1 MRRLCPAAATSQ
13 QTPHDLQ
20 LPLPSALADANAWL
34 SGALVREGDA
44 AGERIVRNVHC
55 PSITPF
61 LPELYTPE
69 RPQPVVLLI
78 PGGAHEALCWCLHT
92 PENNLVFP
100 TQHVRWIL
108 PRPAW
113 VTQPVGR
120 QQQQQQAAAAA
131 RVSRELPAV
140 LCRDLEGTF
149 VARWL
154 IERGTRKHT
163 HAHTLPRKHRHAHDQ
178 LMSSHP
184 SERGVSWNS
193 MQTYVTGVAAFV
205 LKYRMARAEGS
216 PYELEHCVLD
226 TERAIRTRHYHS
238 TLCSPCCLRSCLL
251 L

>member
-1 MRRLCPAAATSQ
+1 M
-13 QTPHDLQ
+13 
-20 LPLPSALADANAWL
+20 
-34 SGALVREGDA
+34 
-44 AGERIVRNVHC
+44 
-55 PSITPF
+55 
-61 LPELYTPE
+61 
-69 RPQPVVLLI
+69 
-78 PGGAHEALCWCLHT
+78 
-92 PENNLVFP
+92 
-100 TQHVRWIL
+100 
-108 PRPAW
+108 
-113 VTQPVGR
+113 
-120 QQQQQQAAAAA
+120 
-131 RVSRELPAV
+131 

-226 TERAIRTRHYHS
+226 TERAIRT
-238 TLCSPCCLRSCLL
+238 PLL
-251 L
+251 SFHAVLALLPT